1 MVGMDDSHDPGGRVR
16 LRLADDVVSEA
27 AFSPCRRW
35 RWWLERRWDGRP
47 IGSPGVAAVIGMNPS
62 TADVDVDDPTVQGVM
77 WRARNR
83 WGVGGCVML
92 NAFAYRAT
100 DKQRLLEVEDPV
112 GAENDAAILRF
123 ARTGRPVV
131 AAWGK
136 PPKALAWRG
145 PVLAAAL
152 AAAGIELLCFA
163 INADASPKHP
173 LYVARA
179 APLVSFNGMA
189 IH

>member
-1 MVGMDDSHDPGGRVR
+1 MGMADPHDPGGRVR

-35 RWWLERRWDGRP
+35 RWWLERRWDGQP

-77 WRARNR
+77 WRARHL

-100 DKQRLLEVEDPV
+100 DKTRLLEVDDPV
-112 GAENDAAILRF
+112 GAENDAAIRRF
-123 ARTGRPVV
+123 AGVAAPLVV
-131 AAWGK
+131 AWGQ
-136 PPKALAWRG
+136 PPKSLAGRGRVIGAL
-145 PVLAAAL
+145 LSE
-152 AAAGIELLCFA
+152 AGARPLCFGV
-163 INADASPKHP
+163 NGDGSPKHP
-173 LYVARA
+173 LYQRRT
-179 APLVSFNGMA
+179 APLVPWPS
-189 IH
+189 